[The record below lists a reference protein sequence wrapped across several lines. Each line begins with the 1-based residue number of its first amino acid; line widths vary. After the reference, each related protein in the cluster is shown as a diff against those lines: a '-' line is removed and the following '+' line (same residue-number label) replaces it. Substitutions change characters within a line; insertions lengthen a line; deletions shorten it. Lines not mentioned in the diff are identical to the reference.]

1 MNTYHGFLTG
11 RSTRVCQNAVIF
23 FAFCV
28 LFLTACGAAPP
39 VKDNG
44 ASAAKSESV
53 TEITP
58 ASKPADDTN
67 ATTSPALPE
76 TKTAP
81 VPAESDSETDKVVIE
96 LSKNAV
102 EMFGITEDSK
112 NHDTPFETID
122 LHADGTCT
130 LITSREKHAEVME
143 GIKGIVDDSLES
155 LKGSANYPNITKVEA
170 NRDYTEVNVSMK
182 TDTLSVTESFAAF
195 EIYYLA
201 HLYHVFNA
209 TPDNNIYVRFIDEKT
224 GKTIDSG
231 DYHSYLERHPEETV
245 K

>member
-1 MNTYHGFLTG
+1 MNTCHAFLTG
-11 RSTRVCQNAVIF
+11 RSTRVYHIAIVF

-28 LFLTACGAAPP
+28 LFLAACGAVPT
-39 VKDNG
+39 VKADG
-44 ASAAKSESV
+44 TSAAKPESAA
-53 TEITP
+53 EITAP
-58 ASKPADDTN
+58 PKPAAETVTV
-67 ATTSPALPE
+67 ASPALQE
-76 TKTAP
+76 TKAVP
-81 VPAESDSETDKVVIE
+81 VPAEADGQTDQVVIE

-130 LITSREKHAEVME
+130 LITSRAKHAEVME
-143 GIKGIVDDSLES
+143 GIKGIVDEGLEG
-155 LKGSANYPNITKVEA
+155 LKESANYPNITKVEA
-170 NRDYTEVNVSMK
+170 NRDYTEVEVFMK
-182 TDTLSVTESFAAF
+182 SDTLSVTESFAAF

-209 TPDNNIYVRFIDEKT
+209 TPDNNIYVSFVEEKT

-231 DYHSYLERHPEETV
+231 DYLSYLERHPEQSV